1 MNEQKIRVGITHGD
15 INGIGYE
22 VILKTLSD
30 NRINEFCVPVIYGS
44 SRIASYYRK
53 LISSMEN
60 FSLNSINN
68 ASDIHPKRVNII
80 NCVTDDLRVEP
91 GKPAEEAARAALR
104 ALEMAVSDL
113 NSGKIDVMLTAP
125 FNKHAMQSDKFNFPG
140 HTEYLSSAFG
150 VQNHLMLL
158 ISETMRIGV
167 ATGHVPLSEV
177 PKHLSKAHILNKLEL
192 LNRTLICDFMIRRPR
207 IAVLGLNPHAGDCGL
222 LGKEE
227 EDVIV
232 PAITEANKKNIL
244 AFGPYPADGFF
255 GAVSYR
261 RFDAILAMYHDQG
274 LVPFKSLSFDSGVN
288 YTAGLP
294 FVRTSPAHG
303 VGYDIA
309 GTGKASP
316 DSFRMAL
323 FTACDI
329 FNNRKQ
335 YAGLH
340 ANVMKPANTE
350 KQLS

>member
-1 MNEQKIRVGITHGD
+1 MNEQKIRVGITQGD

-22 VILKTLSD
+22 IILKTLSD

-53 LISSMEN
+53 LIPSLEN
-60 FSLNSINN
+60 FSMNSINN
-68 ASDIHPKRVNII
+68 VSEIHPKRVNII

-91 GKPAEEAARAALR
+91 GKPTEEAAHMALR

-113 NSGKIDVMLTAP
+113 KNGKIDVMLTAP

-158 ISETMRIGV
+158 ISDAMRIGV
-167 ATGHVPLSEV
+167 VTGHVPLSEV
-177 PKHLSKAHILNKLEL
+177 PQRLSKAHILDKLEL
-192 LNRTLICDFMIRRPR
+192 LNRTLMFDFMIRRPR
-207 IAVLGLNPHAGDCGL
+207 IAVLALNPHAGDCGL

-227 EDVIV
+227 EDIIIPV
-232 PAITEANKKNIL
+232 ITEANKKNIL

-274 LVPFKSLSFDSGVN
+274 LAPFKALSFDSGVN

-309 GTGKASP
+309 GANKASP

-335 YAGLH
+335 YAELH
-340 ANVMKPANTE
+340 ANTMKPANTE
-350 KQLS
+350 K

>member
-1 MNEQKIRVGITHGD
+1 MNEQKVRVGITHGD

-30 NRINEFCVPVIYGS
+30 SRINEFCIPVIYGS
-44 SRIASYYRK
+44 SRTASYYRK
-53 LISSMEN
+53 LIPSCEN

-68 ASDIHPKRVNII
+68 ASEINAKRVNII
-80 NCVTDDLRVEP
+80 NCVSDDLRVEP
-91 GKPAEEAARAALR
+91 GKPTEEAAQAALR

-113 NSGKIDVMLTAP
+113 KAGKIDVMLTAP
-125 FNKHAMQSDKFNFPG
+125 FNKNTMQSDKFKFPG
-140 HTEYLSSAFG
+140 HTEYLSSAFDAK
-150 VQNHLMLL
+150 NHLMML
-158 ISETMRIGV
+158 IGDALRIGV
-167 ATGHVPLSEV
+167 VTGHVPLAEV
-177 PKHLSKAHILNKLEL
+177 PERLSKAHILEKLEL
-192 LNRTLICDFMIRRPR
+192 LNRTLITDFMIRRPR
-207 IAVLGLNPHAGDCGL
+207 IAVLGLNPHAGDNGL

-227 EDVIV
+227 EAIIS
-232 PAITEANKKNIL
+232 PAIAEANKKNVL
-244 AFGPYPADGFF
+244 TFGPYPADGFF

-274 LVPFKSLSFDSGVN
+274 LVPFKALSFDSGVN

-316 DSFRMAL
+316 DSFRTAL
-323 FTACDI
+323 FMACDI

-335 YAGLH
+335 DAALR
-340 ANVMKPANTE
+340 ANAIKPSHTE
-350 KQLS
+350 KAS

>member
-80 NCVTDDLRVEP
+80 NCATDDLRVEP
-91 GKPAEEAARAALR
+91 GKPTEEAARAALR

-113 NSGKIDVMLTAP
+113 KSGKIDVMLTAP
-125 FNKHAMQSDKFNFPG
+125 FNKHTMQSDKFNFPG

-158 ISETMRIGV
+158 ISDTMRIGV

-177 PKHLSKAHILNKLEL
+177 PKYLSKAHILDKLEL

-227 EDVIV
+227 EDVIIPV
-232 PAITEANKKNIL
+232 ITEANKKNIL

-255 GAVSYR
+255 GAISYR

-274 LVPFKSLSFDSGVN
+274 LVPFKALSFDSGVN

-303 VGYDIA
+303 VGYDI
-309 GTGKASP
+309 TGADKASP

-329 FNNRKQ
+329 FNNRKR
-335 YAGLH
+335 YAELH
-340 ANVMKPANTE
+340 ANAMKPANVE

>member
-1 MNEQKIRVGITHGD
+1 MNEQKIRVGVTQGD

-22 VILKTLSD
+22 IILKTLSD

-44 SRIASYYRK
+44 PRVASYYRK
-53 LISSMEN
+53 LIPSMEN
-60 FSLNSINN
+60 FSMNSINN
-68 ASDIHPKRVNII
+68 ASEMNPKRVNII
-80 NCVTDDLRVEP
+80 NCVTDDSRVEP
-91 GKPAEEAARAALR
+91 GKPTEEAARMALR
-104 ALEMAVSDL
+104 SLEMAVSDL
-113 NSGKIDVMLTAP
+113 KAGKIDVMVTAP

-150 VQNHLMLL
+150 AQHHLMLL
-158 ISETMRIGV
+158 ISDTMRIGV
-167 ATGHVPLSEV
+167 VTGHVPLSEV
-177 PKHLSKAHILNKLEL
+177 PKHLSKAHILDKLEL
-192 LNRTLICDFMIRRPR
+192 LNKTLITDFMIRRPR

-227 EDVIV
+227 EDVITPV
-232 PAITEANKKNIL
+232 ITEANKKNIL

-274 LVPFKSLSFDSGVN
+274 LVPFKALSFDSGVN

-309 GTGKASP
+309 GTSKASP

-335 YAGLH
+335 YADLH
-340 ANVMKPANTE
+340 ANAMKPVSMERE
-350 KQLS
+350 K

>member
-1 MNEQKIRVGITHGD
+1 MNEQKVRVGITQGD
-15 INGIGYE
+15 MNGIGYE
-22 VILKTLSD
+22 IILKTLSD
-30 NRINEFCVPVIYGS
+30 SRINEFCVPVIYGS
-44 SRIASYYRK
+44 PRTASYYRK
-53 LISSMEN
+53 LTPAMEN

-68 ASDIHPKRVNII
+68 VSDINPKRANII
-80 NCVTDDLRVEP
+80 NCVNDDLRVEP
-91 GKPAEEAARAALR
+91 GKPTEEAARVALR
-104 ALEMAVSDL
+104 ALEMAVADL
-113 NSGKIDVMLTAP
+113 KGGKIDVLLTAP
-125 FNKHAMQSDKFNFPG
+125 FNKHTMQSDKFNFPG

-158 ISETMRIGV
+158 LSDAMRIGV
-167 ATGHVPLSEV
+167 VTGHVPLADV
-177 PKHLSKAHILNKLEL
+177 PKHLSKAHILDKLEL
-192 LNRTLICDFMIRRPR
+192 LNRTLICDFMIRKPR

-227 EDVIV
+227 EDIIIPVI
-232 PAITEANKKNIL
+232 AEANKKNIL

-255 GAVSYR
+255 GAASYR

-274 LVPFKSLSFDSGVN
+274 LAPFKALSFNSGVN

-309 GTGKASP
+309 GSDKASP

-329 FNNRKQ
+329 FNNRKR
-335 YAGLH
+335 YAELH
-340 ANVMKPANTE
+340 ANAMKPAHTE
-350 KQLS
+350 KHS

>member
-30 NRINEFCVPVIYGS
+30 NRINELCTPVIYGS
-44 SRIASYYRK
+44 SRIAAYYRK
-53 LISSMEN
+53 HIPSMEN
-60 FSLNSINN
+60 FSMNTVNN
-68 ASDIHPKRVNII
+68 ASDINPKRVNII
-80 NCVTDDLRVEP
+80 NCVTDDIRVDP
-91 GKPAEEAARAALR
+91 GKPTEEAARMALR

-113 NSGKIDVMLTAP
+113 SGGKIDVMLTAP
-125 FNKHAMQSDKFNFPG
+125 FNKHTMQSDKFDFPG

-150 VQNHLMLL
+150 VKNHLMLL
-158 ISETMRIGV
+158 ISDAMRIGMV
-167 ATGHVPLSEV
+167 TGHVPLAEV
-177 PKHLSKAHILNKLEL
+177 PKYLSKAHILDKLDL
-192 LNRTLICDFMIRRPR
+192 LNRTLISDFMIRRPR

-222 LGKEE
+222 LGREE
-227 EDVIV
+227 EEIISPVI
-232 PAITEANKKNIL
+232 AEANKKNIL

-274 LVPFKSLSFDSGVN
+274 LVPFKALSFNSGVN

-294 FVRTSPAHG
+294 FIRTSPDHG

-309 GTGKASP
+309 GANNASP
-316 DSFRMAL
+316 DSFRAAL
-323 FTACDI
+323 FAACDI

-335 YAGLH
+335 YTELC
-340 ANVMKPANTE
+340 ANALKSGDTE
-350 KQLS
+350 KPS

>member
-1 MNEQKIRVGITHGD
+1 
-15 INGIGYE
+15 
-22 VILKTLSD
+22 
-30 NRINEFCVPVIYGS
+30 
-44 SRIASYYRK
+44 
-53 LISSMEN
+53 
-60 FSLNSINN
+60 
-68 ASDIHPKRVNII
+68 
-80 NCVTDDLRVEP
+80 
-91 GKPAEEAARAALR
+91 
-104 ALEMAVSDL
+104 
-113 NSGKIDVMLTAP
+113 
-125 FNKHAMQSDKFNFPG
+125 
-140 HTEYLSSAFG
+140 
-150 VQNHLMLL
+150 MLL
-158 ISETMRIGV
+158 ISEAMRIGV
-167 ATGHVPLSEV
+167 VTGHVPLSEV
-177 PKHLSKAHILNKLEL
+177 PKYLSKAHILNKLEL

-227 EDVIV
+227 DDIIIPVI
-232 PAITEANKKNIL
+232 AEANKKNIL

-274 LVPFKSLSFDSGVN
+274 LVPFKALSFDSGVN

-309 GTGKASP
+309 GTSKASP

-329 FNNRKQ
+329 FNNRKR
-335 YAGLH
+335 YTELH
-340 ANVMKPANTE
+340 ANAMKPVNMD

>member
-1 MNEQKIRVGITHGD
+1 MNEQKIRVGITQGD

-22 VILKTLSD
+22 IILQTLSD
-30 NRINEFCVPVIYGS
+30 NRINEFCVPIIYGS

-53 LISSMEN
+53 LLPSMEN
-60 FSLNSINN
+60 FSMNSINN
-68 ASDIHPKRVNII
+68 ASDIHSKRVNII
-80 NCVTDDLRVEP
+80 NCVMDDLRVEP
-91 GKPAEEAARAALR
+91 GKPTEEAAHMALR
-104 ALEMAVSDL
+104 SLEMAVADL
-113 NSGKIDVMLTAP
+113 KSGKIDVMLTAP
-125 FNKHAMQSDKFNFPG
+125 FNKHTMQSDKFNFPG

-158 ISETMRIGV
+158 ISDAMRIGV
-167 ATGHVPLSEV
+167 VTGHVPLSEV
-177 PKHLSKAHILNKLEL
+177 PKHLSKAHILGKLDL

-227 EDVIV
+227 EDIIMPV
-232 PAITEANKKNIL
+232 ITEANKKNIL

-274 LVPFKSLSFDSGVN
+274 LVPFKALSFDSGVN

-335 YAGLH
+335 YAELH
-340 ANVMKPANTE
+340 AGAMKPTNME
-350 KQLS
+350 K

>member
-1 MNEQKIRVGITHGD
+1 MGEQKIRVGITQGD

-60 FSLNSINN
+60 FSLNTVNN
-68 ASDIHPKRVNII
+68 TSDIHHKRVNII
-80 NCVTDDLRVEP
+80 NCVPDELRVEP
-91 GKPAEEAARAALR
+91 GKPTEEAAQVALR

-113 NSGKIDVMLTAP
+113 NKGKIDVLLTAP
-125 FNKHAMQSDKFNFPG
+125 FNKHTMQSDKFNFPG

-158 ISETMRIGV
+158 ISDTMRIGV
-167 ATGHVPLSEV
+167 VTGHVPLAEV
-177 PKHLSKAHILNKLEL
+177 PKHLSKVHILDKLDL
-192 LNRTLICDFMIRRPR
+192 LNRTLMCDFMIRRPR

-227 EDVIV
+227 EEIISPVI
-232 PAITEANKKNIL
+232 AEANKKNIL

-274 LVPFKSLSFDSGVN
+274 LVPFKTLSFDSGVN

-294 FVRTSPAHG
+294 FIRTSPAHG

-309 GTGKASP
+309 GTDKASP

-335 YAGLH
+335 YAELR
-340 ANVMKPANTE
+340 ANAMKPANTE
-350 KQLS
+350 KQS

>member
-30 NRINEFCVPVIYGS
+30 NRMNEFCVPVIYGS
-44 SRIASYYRK
+44 SRIAAYYRK
-53 LISSMEN
+53 LIPSMEN

-68 ASDIHPKRVNII
+68 VSDIHLKRVNII
-80 NCVTDDLRVEP
+80 NCGTDDLRVEP
-91 GKPAEEAARAALR
+91 GKPTEEASRAALR

-113 NSGKIDVMLTAP
+113 NSGKIDVLLTAP
-125 FNKHAMQSDKFNFPG
+125 FNKHTIQSDKFNFPG

-158 ISETMRIGV
+158 ISEAMRIGV
-167 ATGHVPLSEV
+167 VTGHVPLSEV
-177 PKHLSKAHILNKLEL
+177 PKYLSKAHILNKLEL

-227 EDVIV
+227 DDIIIPVI
-232 PAITEANKKNIL
+232 AEANKKNIL

-274 LVPFKSLSFDSGVN
+274 LVPFKALSFDSGVN

-309 GTGKASP
+309 GTSKASP

-329 FNNRKQ
+329 FNNRKR
-335 YAGLH
+335 YAELH
-340 ANVMKPANTE
+340 ANAMKPVNMD

>member
-15 INGIGYE
+15 SNGVGYE
-22 VILKTLSD
+22 IILKTLSD
-30 NRINEFCVPVIYGS
+30 NRISEYCVPVIYGS

-53 LISSMEN
+53 LIPSMEN

-68 ASDIHPKRVNII
+68 ASEINTKRANII
-80 NCVTDDLRVEP
+80 NCVTDDSRVEP
-91 GKPAEEAARAALR
+91 GKPTEEAAGMALR

-113 NSGKIDVMLTAP
+113 KAGKIDVIVTAP
-125 FNKHAMQSDKFNFPG
+125 FNKHTMQSDKFNFPG
-140 HTEYLSSAFG
+140 HTEYLSAAFD
-150 VQNHLMLL
+150 VKNHLMLL
-158 ISETMRIGV
+158 VSDAMRVGV
-167 ATGHVPLSEV
+167 VTGHIPLSEV
-177 PKHLSKAHILNKLEL
+177 PATLSKAHILEKLEL
-192 LNRTLICDFMIRRPR
+192 LNRTLITDFMIRRPR

-227 EDVIV
+227 ENIISPVI
-232 PAITEANKKNIL
+232 AEANKKNIL

-255 GAVSYR
+255 GAVSFR

-274 LVPFKSLSFDSGVN
+274 LAPFKALSFDSGVN

-294 FVRTSPAHG
+294 FIRTSPAHG

-329 FNNRKQ
+329 FKNRKQ
-335 YAGLH
+335 H
-340 ANVMKPANTE
+340 AELRANAIKPE
-350 KQLS
+350 KSS